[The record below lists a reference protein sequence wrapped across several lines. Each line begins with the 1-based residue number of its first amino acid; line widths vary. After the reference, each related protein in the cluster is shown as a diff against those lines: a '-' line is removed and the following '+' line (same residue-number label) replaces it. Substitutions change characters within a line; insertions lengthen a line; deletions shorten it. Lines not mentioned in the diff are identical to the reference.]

1 MFAGGGMEQE
11 PGKETYPQESGGE
24 PTHRAPTPRGPGGV
38 AWPRSLAEVGLL
50 FLAACLLISLVT
62 WPWAAHL
69 GDAVSTH
76 WDVGLHAWK
85 LNWNAQRILDGHWL
99 LPSYHANFYYPQAYT
114 LALDDLFW
122 VPSYFAA
129 LVLALSHNAILAYN
143 LTFLFFWALSSAFMY
158 FFLRELDLGRAAAVL
173 GALAFCLLPYMASY
187 YIEFNGELCFGIPIV
202 LWLLVRFFKRP
213 GLGIAVALAVAFWA
227 QAVSALYYTTILALT
242 VPLVALPLLRE
253 RAELVRRVGF
263 WVYAVVCML
272 LVAGLSWAYLYPY
285 MSLHHHMELK
295 RSVGEMAMHSAD
307 ALTYLLPCSG
317 YVPHTASPW
326 PGRGIPAALTEAI
339 LWPGVVVVALAIVY
353 WYRFRWL
360 PTRGDRV
367 AGEFDPYLDPLRW
380 GRAIF
385 LAVFWGWV
393 ALASYTSARAFGGD
407 LATIVLNV
415 TVLGVLGT
423 SLALSLLPRR
433 LGLRG
438 RVVAGLTTAALL
450 CFFISLGPNIRAD
463 GHHLLAQDWIVY
475 FFSDA
480 GILGAT
486 RVLSRYAIMV
496 LFALVVVAAIAFDGL
511 ELRRPLKLTLL
522 AMALALITLEADIA
536 ITSPYR
542 PLANYPDPA
551 LERFLRTQEPCVVM
565 VLPLG
570 DRILDS
576 GYMLRVAGARPQRYL
591 LNGWTGFQ
599 HAHAVNLG
607 RLFSSG
613 KWDQGMHG
621 LGLLWPRPLIVVD
634 RAALNFYV
642 TKRAYRVSE
651 QMVRERTKPLF
662 VDQAYAVFEPRFP
675 LRPTLHY
682 ERWVRSDLLE
692 NARYIHFWARAAQD
706 GAPAPA
712 WLYVNDRVDARLSL
726 GPAWREYN
734 IKVVSPD
741 LSIPYNALSLE
752 APPNSRQALE
762 VKDFQLIFK

>member
-1 MFAGGGMEQE
+1 M
-11 PGKETYPQESGGE
+11 
-24 PTHRAPTPRGPGGV
+24 
-38 AWPRSLAEVGLL
+38 
-50 FLAACLLISLVT
+50 
-62 WPWAAHL
+62 
-69 GDAVSTH
+69 
-76 WDVGLHAWK
+76 
-85 LNWNAQRILDGHWL
+85 
-99 LPSYHANFYYPQAYT
+99 
-114 LALDDLFW
+114 
-122 VPSYFAA
+122 
-129 LVLALSHNAILAYN
+129 
-143 LTFLFFWALSSAFMY
+143 
-158 FFLRELDLGRAAAVL
+158 
-173 GALAFCLLPYMASY
+173 
-187 YIEFNGELCFGIPIV
+187 
-202 LWLLVRFFKRP
+202 
-213 GLGIAVALAVAFWA
+213 
-227 QAVSALYYTTILALT
+227 
-242 VPLVALPLLRE
+242 
-253 RAELVRRVGF
+253 
-263 WVYAVVCML
+263 
-272 LVAGLSWAYLYPY
+272 
-285 MSLHHHMELK
+285 
-295 RSVGEMAMHSAD
+295 
-307 ALTYLLPCSG
+307 
-317 YVPHTASPW
+317 
-326 PGRGIPAALTEAI
+326 
-339 LWPGVVVVALAIVY
+339 
-353 WYRFRWL
+353 
-360 PTRGDRV
+360 
-367 AGEFDPYLDPLRW
+367 
-380 GRAIF
+380 
-385 LAVFWGWV
+385 
-393 ALASYTSARAFGGD
+393 
-407 LATIVLNV
+407 
-415 TVLGVLGT
+415 
-423 SLALSLLPRR
+423 
-433 LGLRG
+433 
-438 RVVAGLTTAALL
+438 
-450 CFFISLGPNIRAD
+450 
-463 GHHLLAQDWIVY
+463 
-475 FFSDA
+475 
-480 GILGAT
+480 
-486 RVLSRYAIMV
+486 
-496 LFALVVVAAIAFDGL
+496 
-511 ELRRPLKLTLL
+511 KLTLL